1 MVTGNKFAYAD
12 NPASQ
17 YKIELIKN
25 LSNLGFDHIKI
36 DNCVIQ
42 AGIDRPKGG
51 AVSRFEFNVNLIYL
65 DFDKVEILKSSSNGE
80 TVYYG
85 SVRFGSKFRLNEEA
99 RRAFLYHVKKKYS
112 EDWSLNG
119 PELFGPSFKLIE
131 SDLTR
136 SGIVSDTFYRF
147 YRDNDVQTV
156 PYITDFSFTYVDE
169 KVVLEF
175 LRLIK
180 EISQRSKC

>member
-1 MVTGNKFAYAD
+1 MAISHNFAYAD
-12 NPASQ
+12 TPASQ

-25 LSNLGFDHIKI
+25 LSNLGFDQIKI
-36 DNCVIQ
+36 ENCIIQ

-85 SVRFGSKFRLNEEA
+85 SVRFGSRFNVDEDK
-99 RRAFLYHVKKKYS
+99 RRDFLRHVKEKYY
-112 EDWSLNG
+112 ENWFLDG
-119 PELFGPSFKLIE
+119 PKLFGPSFSLIE
-131 SDLTR
+131 SDLIR

-147 YRDNDVQTV
+147 HRGKDVQTV
-156 PYITDFSFTYVDE
+156 PYITDFSFIYSDG
-169 KVVLEF
+169 KVVSEF

-180 EISQRSKC
+180 DISVKSNC